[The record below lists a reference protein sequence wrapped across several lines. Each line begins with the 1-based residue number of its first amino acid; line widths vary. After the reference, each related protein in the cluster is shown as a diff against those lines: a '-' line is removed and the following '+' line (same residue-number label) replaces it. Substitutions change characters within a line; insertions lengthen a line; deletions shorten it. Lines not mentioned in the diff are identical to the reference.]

1 MGLLDALTN
10 MSPAMQQGLLATGLG
25 MLANNR
31 GGVSTAEALGQGGLL
46 GMNAYASAGE
56 QQRQAQQDQ
65 LKAAMMQQ
73 QMAQTDAETQMK
85 QQQLAQAVRQMNM
98 QQGILAQLGFGGA
111 QPDASAAGPQAAAA
125 PAALPNVGG
134 SSLSGALMGATP
146 AAPAAPAMLAA
157 AAQAAPAA
165 GGMGGTQAGT
175 SAAGG
180 GGPLAN
186 LSESQKV
193 RMGLDLAF
201 NQGKTMA
208 DIAKPNMSVENGIV
222 VDMNRMQPGE
232 TLPQPDGTQWKPLGN
247 GQYQLTMAPGAAA
260 VLAQKRDI
268 QNAGET
274 VGVLNDAGQTVLVP
288 KTDAAG
294 RVTALNPAQQS
305 YMTGQSERD
314 LKKLGVYQDAREAAP
329 GAISM
334 YQQLGG
340 ALEAFA
346 KTGTSPKTA
355 AMEQWARQNVPGYTG
370 GSQSLQPYQVASAL
384 SNQLALELRNPASG
398 AGMPG
403 SMSDGDRTYLASM
416 VANPGTDITAAR
428 TMIDARMRTLQRQ
441 QEVGTM
447 ASRWA
452 KQYGQLSGINPKT
465 GMDFYD
471 SLDAWSAKNPLFPQQ
486 QAASA
491 ATTGPASMAPAGV
504 PLPGSGVPR

>member
-31 GGVSTAEALGQGGLL
+31 GGVSTSEALGQGGLL
-46 GMNAYASAGE
+46 GMNAYASANE
-56 QQRQAQQDQ
+56 QQRQAEQDK

-85 QQQLAQAVRQMNM
+85 QQQLAQSIRQMNM
-98 QQGILAQLGFGGA
+98 QQGILAQLGFGVG
-111 QPDASAAGPQAAAA
+111 QPDAQAGMQAASA
-125 PAALPNVGG
+125 PAALSNVGG
-134 SSLSGALMGATP
+134 SALSGALAGATP
-146 AAPAAPAMLAA
+146 AAPAAPAIL
-157 AAQAAPAA
+157 AAPAA
-165 GGMGGTQAGT
+165 GGMGGMQAG
-175 SAAGG
+175 SGAAGG

-232 TLPQPDGTQWKPLGN
+232 TLPQPDGTQWRPLGN
-247 GQYQLTMAPGAAA
+247 GQYQLTMAPGAAD

-274 VGVLNDAGQTVLVP
+274 VGVLNDQGQTVLVP
-288 KTDAAG
+288 KTQSAG
-294 RVTALNPAQQS
+294 RVTALNPAQQNYLNS
-305 YMTGQSERD
+305 QSDRD
-314 LKKLGVYQDAREAAP
+314 IKKLGGYQDAREAAP
-329 GAISM
+329 GQLST
-334 YQQLGG
+334 YQQLGS
-340 ALEAFA
+340 ALEAFN
-346 KTGTSPKTA
+346 KTGTTPKTA
-355 AMEQWARQNVPGYTG
+355 AMEQWARANVPGYTG
-370 GSQSLQPYQVASAL
+370 GSQSLQPYQIAQSL

-403 SMSDGDRTYLASM
+403 SMSDGDRQYLASM
-416 VANPGTDITAAR
+416 VANPGTDINAAR
-428 TMIDARMRTLQRQ
+428 QMIDARMRTLQRQ

-471 SLDAWSAKNPLFPQQ
+471 SLDAWSTKNPLFPQQ
-486 QAASA
+486 QAGA
-491 ATTGPASMAPAGV
+491 A
-504 PLPGSGVPR
+504 PGAQ

>member
-1 MGLLDALTN
+1 MMGLLDALTN

-31 GGVSTAEALGQGGLL
+31 GGVSTSEALGQGGLL
-46 GMNAYASAGE
+46 GMNAYASANE
-56 QQRQAQQDQ
+56 QQRQAEQDK

-85 QQQLAQAVRQMNM
+85 QQQLAQSIRQMNM

-111 QPDASAAGPQAAAA
+111 QPDAQAGMQAASA
-125 PAALPNVGG
+125 PAALSNVGG
-134 SSLSGALMGATP
+134 SALSGALAGATP
-146 AAPAAPAMLAA
+146 AAPAAPAIL
-157 AAQAAPAA
+157 AAPAA
-165 GGMGGTQAGT
+165 GGMGGMQAG
-175 SAAGG
+175 SGAAGG

-232 TLPQPDGTQWKPLGN
+232 TLPQPDGTQWRPLGN
-247 GQYQLTMAPGAAA
+247 GQYQLTMAPGAAD

-274 VGVLNDAGQTVLVP
+274 VGVLNDQGQTVLVP
-288 KTDAAG
+288 KTQSAG
-294 RVTALNPAQQS
+294 RVTALNPAQQNYLNS
-305 YMTGQSERD
+305 QSDRD
-314 LKKLGVYQDAREAAP
+314 IKKLGAYQDAREAAP
-329 GAISM
+329 GAITT

-486 QAASA
+486 QAGA
-491 ATTGPASMAPAGV
+491 A
-504 PLPGSGVPR
+504 PGAQ